1 MCHQSAVEQSIFCSD
16 QCITAHVTGALNVLT
31 KDGKTSKANNP
42 VVVLEPKTNT
52 LLTGPNAPTE
62 SSLMTWL
69 LNHKTY
75 HVVLPGKMSS
85 KSSSSSSSKEKGPKI
100 VAPHRETPEKKKQQS
115 RMEDLI
121 KKRPIK
127 TKEEMVAEAKA
138 ALRRSV
144 SHQDSR
150 PERKRRISET
160 ERRQTPIK
168 RKPEKP
174 KPEPFDMKESKSSD
188 KALRSMVVKGVRDA
202 LQEKVKKSDLKIDES
217 KILKIAE
224 EIEIAMF
231 GKISLNDSMQ
241 FIILT

>member
-1 MCHQSAVEQSIFCSD
+1 MCHQSAVEGSIYCSD
-16 QCITAHVTGALNVLT
+16 QCITAHVTAALSVLT

-62 SSLMTWL
+62 SSLKTWL

-85 KSSSSSSSKEKGPKI
+85 KSLASSSSKDKDKGPKI

-174 KPEPFDMKESKSSD
+174 KPEPFEVKEVKSSD

-202 LQEKVKKSDLKIDES
+202 LQEKVKKSDLKIEES
-217 KILKIAE
+217 RILKIAE

-231 GKISLNDSMQ
+231 GKY
-241 FIILT
+241 